1 MPEYSPTLSIVTAAL
16 ELLAAGWTLRAY
28 GRRSVRIPVALMFL
42 FLAGYQLIEVFVCA
56 DPSSVF
62 LARAAFVD
70 VVWLPPLGLLFLLR
84 LGRPARRIWT
94 WLVYGTLGLAGVISV
109 WVTVDPTFVT
119 GTVCQAVIAFY
130 THPTSGIELYG
141 MFYHS
146 GLWAMMAGGIR
157 VILKAE
163 DPVDRA
169 HAADFVMGTVGF
181 VVLALT
187 TEVVFPGTRN
197 ATPSVMCH
205 YAIILALFL
214 ARLMWRESRTREGR
228 AAAAQSRAT
237 PAQPSPGGPPGS

>member
-1 MPEYSPTLSIVTAAL
+1 MPEYSPALSIVTAAL
-16 ELLAAGWTLRAY
+16 ELLAAGWTLRAH
-28 GRRSVRIPVALMFL
+28 GRREVRIPVALMFL

-56 DPSSVF
+56 DPTNVF
-62 LARAAFVD
+62 LSRAAFVD
-70 VVWLPPLGLLFLLR
+70 VVWLPPLGLLLLR
-84 LGRPARRIWT
+84 LGRPRRRLWT
-94 WLVYGTLGLAGVISV
+94 WLVYGTLGLAGIISV
-109 WVTVDPTFVT
+109 WVSVDPTFVT

-141 MFYHS
+141 MFYHA

-157 VILKAE
+157 VILKAD

-214 ARLMWRESRTREGR
+214 ARLMVRESRAR
-228 AAAAQSRAT
+228 ARST
-237 PAQPSPGGPPGS
+237 PDRPSPAAPPGS